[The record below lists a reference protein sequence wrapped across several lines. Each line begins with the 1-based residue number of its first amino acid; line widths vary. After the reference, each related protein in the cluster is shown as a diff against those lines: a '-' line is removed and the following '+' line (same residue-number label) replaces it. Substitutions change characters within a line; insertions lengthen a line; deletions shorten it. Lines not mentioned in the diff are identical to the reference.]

1 MEEEEEE
8 EEVEKAERAMEVEA
22 RAAAAPSS
30 PPPPSSKL
38 RARAKEELRA
48 ERLWEDW
55 GTAVP
60 VPVPVPVP
68 VVPVAAAEA
77 TRDGSRG
84 GSVPLGASH
93 TMEKVLVCGEKDR
106 ARAGRH
112 RALPSPAKSRAS
124 APHPAATQSSPLW
137 ESSSMSTK

>member
-1 MEEEEEE
+1 MEEEEVE

-22 RAAAAPSS
+22 RAEAPSS
-30 PPPPSSKL
+30 PPPPPSSKL
-38 RARAKEELRA
+38 RARAKEEWRA

-55 GTAVP
+55 GMAVPVVPVKPAVP
-60 VPVPVPVP
+60 VPV
-68 VVPVAAAEA
+68 AAA
-77 TRDGSRG
+77 RDASRG

-112 RALPSPAKSRAS
+112 RALPSPAKSKAS